1 MNKFK
6 LCLSA
11 AALALL
17 AGCSNGDTQ
26 WRALSAPS
34 YDKLADNDQD
44 GVIIAREQCRQTAR
58 GLAVDND
65 GCPSNDSKDLRREA
79 KFYFQPGE
87 DQLDEGG
94 RYSLNSFID
103 SLKGQDNWQVEIKGF
118 ADTQGDVLR
127 NRVLAQR
134 RVDLIARQIAGQLPA
149 TAVQLSPHVE
159 EGDFSVRNAS
169 ITADDWDGDGILNA
183 SDRCDK
189 TDSRHQVDT
198 SGCPVYEE
206 RLVEMS
212 LAVRYQRKSAAID
225 PVYYPKIR
233 KLAEFIQRYNVAK
246 VDVLG
251 HTSLVGAGWYNRQLS
266 QERAESVRQMLID
279 EFGIPADKLT
289 AVGRGMSEPLDP
301 RDDES
306 AHSVNR
312 RVEISLSEVLKVEKE
327 RARQETA
334 EENRRVSVT
343 ATSQLE
349 SDNLRW
355 HVYIMEQA
363 ESGTPAGVPNAQDES
378 DRGGW

>member
-1 MNKFK
+1 MNNVK
-6 LCLSA
+6 LCLGA
-11 AALALL
+11 GLLALL
-17 AGCSNGDTQ
+17 AGCGSVDSQ
-26 WRALSAPS
+26 WQALSAQS
-34 YDKLADNDQD
+34 YEKLVDLDKD
-44 GVIIAREQCRQTAR
+44 GVIIAREQCRDTAK
-58 GLAVDND
+58 GLAVDNN

-87 DQLDEGG
+87 DQLDEGE
-94 RYSLNSFID
+94 RYSLKSFIEG
-103 SLKGQDNWQVEIKGF
+103 LKGQDNWQVEIKGF
-118 ADTQGDVLR
+118 ADTQGDVLH

-134 RVDLIARQIAGQLPA
+134 RVDLIARQIAGELPA
-149 TAVQLSPHVE
+149 KTVQLSPHVE
-159 EGDFSVRNAS
+159 EGDFSVKNAS
-169 ITADDWDGDGILNA
+169 VTADDWDGDGILNA
-183 SDRCDK
+183 SDRCES
-189 TDSRHQVDT
+189 TDPLHQVDT
-198 SGCPVYEE
+198 SGCPVFEE
-206 RLVEMS
+206 RLVETS
-212 LAVRYQRKSAAID
+212 LAVRYQNKSADID

-233 KLAEFIQRYNVAK
+233 KLAEFIQRYDVAK

-266 QERAESVRQMLID
+266 QQRAESVREMLI
-279 EFGIPADKLT
+279 EQFGIPAEKLT

-312 RVEISLSEVLKVEKE
+312 RVEITLSEVLKVEKE

-363 ESGTPAGVPNAQDES
+363 ESGNAAPAPNVQDES